1 MQDEL
6 DAKLMQRFATAQAPL
21 PAEPFLGTLAARLQ
35 ARRPLAAALPSV
47 LGTIASGLAD
57 GILVPLRL
65 RLTRYVV
72 LGAAAVT
79 LLSVFA

>member
-6 DAKLMQRFATAQAPL
+6 DAKLMQRFAIAQAPL
-21 PAEPFLGTLAARLQ
+21 PAEPFVATLTARLAAR
-35 ARRPLAAALPSV
+35 RRWRAALPSV
-47 LGTIASGLAD
+47 LGTIVAGLAD

-65 RLTRYVV
+65 KLTRYMV